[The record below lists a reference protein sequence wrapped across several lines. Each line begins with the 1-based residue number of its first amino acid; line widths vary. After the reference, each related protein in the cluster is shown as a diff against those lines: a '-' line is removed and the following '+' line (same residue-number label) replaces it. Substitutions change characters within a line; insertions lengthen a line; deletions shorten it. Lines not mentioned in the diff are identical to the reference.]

1 MGRGRGGVERG
12 GGSKGVRGG
21 DGRGKA
27 GRGTERGGEG
37 EGALTLVDAGIVA
50 GELGEAQHQL
60 EVCEGCKLEGKV
72 F

>member
-12 GGSKGVRGG
+12 GGCKGVGGG

-27 GRGTERGGEG
+27 GRGTEGGGEG
-37 EGALTLVDAGIVA
+37 EGALTPVDAGIVA
-50 GELGEAQHQL
+50 GEPGEAQHQL
-60 EVCEGCKLEGKV
+60 EVCKRCKLEGKM